1 MRRRFATLAG
11 VFVVATLVAAAP
23 ASAQVER
30 GRVPDTGMTGIGFTM
45 SAAIPTDGTLQTGP
59 ELAIKG
65 ERYVTPRV
73 SVRGLFSGAWMD
85 VTGHS
90 FTGTVRPIKAI
101 GNLVYNWEGGQVH
114 PYVTAGGGLY
124 HFRFTDNGINGSDNK
139 FGVNFGGGLE
149 WFISRR
155 DSITGEVG
163 YHAIPGQVTSP
174 LTHYNP
180 SFWTI
185 AGGYKKYF

>member
-1 MRRRFATLAG
+1 MRRRIATLAG
-11 VFVVATLVAAAP
+11 VFAIATLVAATP
-23 ASAQVER
+23 ASAQTER
-30 GRVPDTGMTGIGFTM
+30 GRVPDTGMVGFGLSM
-45 SAAIPTDGTLQTGP
+45 SAAIPTDGTLKTGP
-59 ELAIKG
+59 ELAVKA
-65 ERYVTPRV
+65 EKYVTPRV

-90 FTGTVRPIKAI
+90 FTGTVRPVTAA

-114 PYVTAGGGLY
+114 PYVTAGAGLY
-124 HFRFTDNGINGSDNK
+124 HFRFTDNGITGSHNK
-139 FGVNFGGGLE
+139 FGVNLGGGAE
-149 WFISRR
+149 VFISRR
-155 DSITGEVG
+155 DSLTGEVI

-180 SFWTI
+180 SYWTI